1 MDNAGG
7 HGSNAAVEEYTKML
21 KTEYNI
27 EIIHQVPRSP
37 FTNLLDLGVWCSLQS
52 QVEHE
57 HLGMRKDA
65 EALCNT
71 VFRTWENSTTLQTV
85 IENVWGRLRNVM
97 VLLEAGNGGNDLV
110 ETKRGKSHR
119 DLELPETFLNDDI
132 NEATVGTN
140 INRNANTNI
149 NGIIHGQNNI
159 RDIESDNDNDDEDDV
174 VETTMTDQ
182 EGITNDL

>member
-1 MDNAGG
+1 
-7 HGSNAAVEEYTKML
+7 
-21 KTEYNI
+21 
-27 EIIHQVPRSP
+27 
-37 FTNLLDLGVWCSLQS
+37 
-52 QVEHE
+52 
-57 HLGMRKDA
+57 
-65 EALCNT
+65 
-71 VFRTWENSTTLQTV
+71 
-85 IENVWGRLRNVM
+85 M
-97 VLLEAGNGGNDLV
+97 VLLKAGNGGNDLV
-110 ETKRGKSHR
+110 ETKRGKLHR

-159 RDIESDNDNDDEDDV
+159 RDIESDDDDDDEDDV